1 MVKKFKVPFASGG
14 NANEVPNG
22 AQVNGAVSYT
32 TGFTTDYEK
41 AYNEQDAKDVERMDM
56 NGILL
61 DVTGAINDLQVNG
74 ASTWSLEGAP
84 HPKGALVW
92 YQSKLYQSRKDN
104 NSATPSH
111 GADWYEVDL
120 QARIM
125 PVGATYMQFHDQ
137 PAPATLWGGTWSELY
152 ANDSVFFRT
161 GGSASNPF
169 DGSIQQDEIKG
180 HSHSATT
187 SIEGVHNHSTST
199 TSAGGHTHT
208 RGSMEITGSFNGRYN
223 SGIPNLQTPMLP
235 LEGAF
240 YRQRSNR
247 TEAGFS
253 SSGGSKSDDVIFKA
267 SRNWTGS
274 TSFAGAHAHLV
285 TVNNSGSHSHAVTVS
300 ATGGSET
307 RPKNITVKI
316 WLRTA

>member
-14 NANEVPNG
+14 NTNEVPNG

-32 TGFTTDYEK
+32 TGFTSDYEK
-41 AYNEQDAKDVERMDM
+41 AYNEVDAKDVERMDM
-56 NGILL
+56 NGILK
-61 DVTGAINDLQVNG
+61 DITEAVKDLQDNG
-74 ASTWSLEGAP
+74 ASTWSLDGAP

-92 YQSKLYQSRKDN
+92 YQDKLYQSRKGN

-125 PVGATYMQFHDQ
+125 PVGATYMQFPSQ
-137 PAPATLWGGTWSELY
+137 PEPAELWGGNWQELY

-169 DGSIQQDEIKG
+169 DGSIQGDELKG

-187 SIEGVHNHSTST
+187 S
-199 TSAGGHTHT
+199 SAGGHTHGATAATAGGHAHT
-208 RGSMEITGSFNGRYN
+208 RGTMEITGTFGGYN
-223 SGIPNLQTPMLP
+223 ISVTDTKAS
-235 LEGAF
+235 GAF
-240 YRQRSNR
+240 TSD
-247 TEAGFS
+247 
-253 SSGGSKSDDVIFKA
+253 GGTRRGPTAVDSIGEGQMTVKLEA

-274 TSFAGAHAHLV
+274 TSTAGSHAHQVTVDSAGAHTHSV
-285 TVNNSGSHSHAVTVS
+285 TVNNI
-300 ATGGSET
+300 GGTET
-307 RPKNITVKI
+307 RPKNITIKI